1 MARKQMTKKQRKP
14 RKQNK
19 TRNVRKT
26 KSKTNKNMNKNKNKN
41 KNKSRN
47 MNRRTRS
54 KRGGNKN
61 CNYVPT
67 FFLPKGGMYD
77 VKSNTNGLGKGYYYG
92 HNQCLAP
99 GYPISTVGLTEA
111 QKQKGGSQLRS
122 VKDLARSTM
131 STIERLY
138 SEITTQPYPI
148 NKNPNVMKQP
158 INKPSKP
165 SYKNPVQLR
174 KIVKEANKKVSSM

>member
-26 KSKTNKNMNKNKNKN
+26 KSKTNKN

-47 MNRRTRS
+47 INRRTRS
-54 KRGGNKN
+54 KKGGNKN

-165 SYKNPVQLR
+165 IYKKPVNLR
-174 KIVKEANKKVSSM
+174 KIVKEADKKVSSM

>member
-1 MARKQMTKKQRKP
+1 MAKKQVSRKQRKP
-14 RKQNK
+14 KQNK

-26 KSKTNKNMNKNKNKN
+26 RVNKTRVNR
-41 KNKSRN
+41 NKSNNKKMR
-47 MNRRTRS
+47 RRTRS
-54 KRGGNKN
+54 KKGGNKN

-111 QKQKGGSQLRS
+111 QKQKGGSQMRS

-138 SEITTQPYPI
+138 SEITTQPFPI
-148 NKNPNVMKQP
+148 NKYPSVMKQP
-158 INKPSKP
+158 INKVTNPD
-165 SYKNPVQLR
+165 YKIPVPLN
-174 KIVKEANKKVSSM
+174 KIINDADKKVSSM